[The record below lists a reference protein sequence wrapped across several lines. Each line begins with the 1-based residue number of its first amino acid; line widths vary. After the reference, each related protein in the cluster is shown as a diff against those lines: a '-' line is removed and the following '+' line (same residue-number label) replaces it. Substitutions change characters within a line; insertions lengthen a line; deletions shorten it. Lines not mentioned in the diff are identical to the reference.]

1 MSKVQ
6 WLGQVRPPQPEP
18 VHPVIAN
25 AEKMIALAG
34 GPRVEHLGE
43 PADDG
48 STWAVTWTFLSMAG
62 AALAAYHGYKR
73 NHESTGAAVGWGV
86 LGGLFPIITVPVA
99 LAQGYGKPA
108 GASDNPS
115 DYPFHFVN
123 EGQNLYRVNYD
134 GKFVSTVQRV
144 SHNEWKWESATDFGY
159 SDTRYKAAVASLP
172 LHLFRK
178 FKRQVRDNPANNPES
193 FEEVAKFTYAGTD
206 QTYEAGGA
214 FYSKEHGVLAGYPSS
229 VNEKLSGADAPP
241 YELRQWDGKVITP
254 LRLVSKHRGGF
265 GRGPMYAWSA
275 VYDGRVF
282 HGRNSGLNMLLR
294 MRAGRK
300 IK

>member
-108 GASDNPS
+108 GA
-115 DYPFHFVN
+115 
-123 EGQNLYRVNYD
+123 
-134 GKFVSTVQRV
+134 
-144 SHNEWKWESATDFGY
+144 
-159 SDTRYKAAVASLP
+159 
-172 LHLFRK
+172 
-178 FKRQVRDNPANNPES
+178 RDNPES
-193 FEEVAKFTYAGTD
+193 FEEIGKFTYAGTG

-214 FYSKEHGVLAGYPSS
+214 FYDKEHGVLAGY
-229 VNEKLSGADAPP
+229 VRDLGEGRYWLIK
-241 YELRQWDGKVITP
+241 WDGGTITS
-254 LRLVSKHRGGF
+254 LRLVRKHRGGF
-265 GRGPMYAWSA
+265 GRQTMYAWSA
-275 VYDGRVF
+275 EYDGKRF
-282 HGRNSGLNMLLR
+282 HGRNLGPNMLLR
-294 MRAGRK
+294 MRAGRRVK
-300 IK
+300 